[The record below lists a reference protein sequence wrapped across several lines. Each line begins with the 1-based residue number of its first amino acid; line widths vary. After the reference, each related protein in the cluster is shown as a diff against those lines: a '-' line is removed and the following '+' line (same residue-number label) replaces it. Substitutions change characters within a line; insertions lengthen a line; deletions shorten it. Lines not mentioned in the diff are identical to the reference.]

1 MIIYFAFVY
10 DTVIF
15 EPKLLNSSV
24 WSEND
29 CDLICHGILS
39 HNDKTQSRKKLGNG
53 CILPYSE
60 NECKISRRKE
70 CHILIIS
77 YVLKIIGNIEYMY
90 SR

>member
-15 EPKLLNSSV
+15 EPKLLHSSV
-24 WSEND
+24 WSYNH

-53 CILPYSE
+53 CILPYSG

-70 CHILIIS
+70 CHILIIT
-77 YVLKIIGNIEYMY
+77 YVLEIIGNV
-90 SR
+90 